1 MNALCLKQ
9 LHQAPVFGEDTDVIY
24 LHSCN
29 LNTKFDFTV
38 PSLQFLRLNV
48 VFGQFIFV
56 SSLVER
62 RWYLLP
68 ANRRILDKL
77 DGVRF
82 QFILQVIEKS
92 SKEGSVF
99 FLGAKESFSLRN
111 CSSRNSTLF
120 SSRRRALGL
129 FWNVTKAATFW
140 RILRYIFYTVAKEIT
155 LLKGTLCI
163 YKCFIYVL
171 IHFGIAV

>member
-1 MNALCLKQ
+1 MQSSHDTLNRNILSNFVCDVITLKMNALCLKQ

-62 RWYLLP
+62 
-68 ANRRILDKL
+68 
-77 DGVRF
+77 
-82 QFILQVIEKS
+82 
-92 SKEGSVF
+92 
-99 FLGAKESFSLRN
+99 
-111 CSSRNSTLF
+111 
-120 SSRRRALGL
+120 
-129 FWNVTKAATFW
+129 
-140 RILRYIFYTVAKEIT
+140 
-155 LLKGTLCI
+155 
-163 YKCFIYVL
+163 
-171 IHFGIAV
+171 H